1 MATEDDFSDGYD
13 LSFCHMLLAA
23 DARAG
28 RDYCHQRQH
37 QCARMQQDMTRKR
50 KLLEKNGFDDFSEEA
65 DVPLDAVITTV
76 CAITNCERKISGR
89 STWDQ
94 AKLWCEDVL
103 AEYAK
108 NEQARAQRTQYVP
121 ARSPLTREQTL
132 ALMDHIGACDKLL
145 NGD

>member
-1 MATEDDFSDGYD
+1 MD
-13 LSFCHMLLAA
+13 LTTFPKGRRA
-23 DARAG
+23 AG
-28 RDYCHQRQH
+28 RGHHHGR
-37 QCARMQQDMTRKR
+37 
-50 KLLEKNGFDDFSEEA
+50 
-65 DVPLDAVITTV
+65 
-76 CAITNCERKISGR
+76 ITNCERKISGQ

-103 AEYAK
+103 ASIPS
-108 NEQARAQRTQYVP
+108 EQARAQAYVP